1 MRAIKLHFVDPK
13 HLEILLKD
21 KKLSSELQYL
31 KSEILGNDSIG
42 FYDPIE
48 QHSYLD
54 TEAVVLTT
62 FARAIKRILFP
73 ETDYNIQFLN
83 PFANKQ
89 KGGLAHNGIA
99 VVDST
104 EIQVSE

>member
-1 MRAIKLHFVDPK
+1 MRAIKLHFVNPK

-21 KKLSSELQYL
+21 QQLISELQYL
-31 KSEILGNDSIG
+31 NSEILGNDSIG

-48 QHSYLD
+48 QHGYLD

-73 ETDYNIQFLN
+73 ETEYNIHFLN
-83 PFANKQ
+83 PGANMI
-89 KGGLAHNGIA
+89 KGGLTHKNELII
-99 VVDST
+99 DST
-104 EIQVSE
+104 ELQISE